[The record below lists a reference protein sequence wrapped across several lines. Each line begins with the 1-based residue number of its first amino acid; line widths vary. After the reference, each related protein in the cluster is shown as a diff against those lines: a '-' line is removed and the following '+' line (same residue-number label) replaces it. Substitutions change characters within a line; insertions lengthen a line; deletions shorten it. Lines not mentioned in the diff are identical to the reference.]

1 MNDSSETDVS
11 FSEDFEDFKKLFKD
25 SKNIDSN
32 DLVSSWIDGR
42 QGTSDLVTALNQKVK
57 KIVSKQKIRLLKFF

>member
-11 FSEDFEDFKKLFKD
+11 FSEDFEDFKKLFK
-25 SKNIDSN
+25 SKNFDSN

-57 KIVSKQKIRLLKFF
+57 KIISKSKIRR